1 MHLRTALLLLTLTA
15 LIPFSSEENFRSN
28 SGLSTVEKGELGE
41 DVCNALS
48 TGDNERRRC
57 LLATS
62 RLQGKR
68 CCYFSLA
75 VFVFSSVCLSVCLS
89 LSLSHSLSLSF
100 FLSLSP
106 SLPLSLSPSLHSLFA
121 SVSPPPSC
129 SFTNSFSD
137 CVHPSSSSLSLS
149 TSPPSLSRIP
159 PHFTS
164 FPPSASPHLSA
175 TASPRHWQGTP
186 TDCPDH
192 SLVTQS
198 YSDACWMPAIPR
210 RTGGGSSAS
219 HTAASATCSPHYS
232 AAMVSQQA
240 CPSTLEPPSLILTH
254 TRPSLNHR

>member
-15 LIPFSSEENFRSN
+15 LVPISSEENFRSN
-28 SGLSTVEKGELGE
+28 SGLSTGEKGELGE

-68 CCYFSLA
+68 CCFLTLTVFSL
-75 VFVFSSVCLSVCLS
+75 SSVCLYVFLSFCLS
-89 LSLSHSLSLSF
+89 AC
-100 FLSLSP
+100 
-106 SLPLSLSPSLHSLFA
+106 LPACLLACL
-121 SVSPPPSC
+121 SPPPSY

-164 FPPSASPHLSA
+164 FPPSASPHISA

-198 YSDACWMPAIPR
+198 YSDACWTPAIQR
-210 RTGGGSSAS
+210 RRGGGSSAS

-240 CPSTLEPPSLILTH
+240 CPSTPEPPTLILTH